1 MANKEID
8 DYIQE
13 GIYGEKELHPDQ
25 KRQYLGT
32 YRERVILVMTKPQVR
47 GEKGLREIEEL
58 FMQYQDGALLL
69 NGNMNT
75 KFFKPYRE
83 LASQYH
89 ISYTY
94 VSNIEAD
101 SDYGLVFATDY
112 AVDKEDILL
121 KEDTSESPQTKRKSW
136 FEKLFGI

>member
-8 DYIQE
+8 EYIQE

-32 YRERVILVMTKPQVR
+32 YRERVILVMTKPQIR
-47 GEKGLREIEEL
+47 GEKGLKELKEL
-58 FMQYQDGALLL
+58 FMQNRDGTLRL

-89 ISYTY
+89 ITYTY

-101 SDYGLVFATDY
+101 SEYGLVFSTDY
-112 AVDKEDILL
+112 AVDKEDIQL
-121 KEDTSESPQTKRKSW
+121 KEENNESTETKQKSW
-136 FEKLFGI
+136 FKKLFGI